1 MYVQEASESNELF
14 SGKLSIDEAKY
25 FAGRI
30 DGDGNINASFVKKNG
45 RDVIDRHV
53 IISSSTDHKSIE
65 RLKQRLDMFKTS
77 VGLDKKKST
86 TNDRDAWKLRLSN
99 SEIVRFL
106 EQIQPYLKNKD
117 RHAVLML
124 RICKGLDIDKSVRE
138 LDLLNE
144 RGKQNNIIPD
154 DFIERYKS
162 KLKNKSNQPKLPRK
176 TYTGK
181 VCKEPAYLAG
191 SVDTDGGISMAK
203 RTTKSG
209 YSYHLAICAN
219 YSSKEFYS
227 EEIKKM
233 FYSEDIYGSSVN
245 KGTSIGQNTNNNTII
260 YINKDY
266 HSNFLKE
273 IMPSMDTRLPQAE
286 TAMRWIKGRISDED
300 CYQTLKRL
308 NQRGKLANGESENVL
323 PQIEQA
329 EEKFVNVNI
338 QNYGKIDKIILN
350 ADTRQLKP
358 KISKKKSL
366 QHDSIIKL
374 DEFGLN

>member
-1 MYVQEASESNELF
+1 MYVQEALESDEF
-14 SGKLSIDEAKY
+14 SSGKLSIDEAKY

-30 DGDGNINASFVKKNG
+30 DGDGNINASFVKKG
-45 RDVIDRHV
+45 GKDVIDKHV
-53 IISSSTDHKSIE
+53 VISSSTDHKSIE
-65 RLKQRLDMFKTS
+65 RLKQRLDIFKTTIS
-77 VGLDKKKST
+77 RDKKKST
-86 TNDRDAWKLRLSN
+86 TNNRDAWKLRLNN

-106 EQIQPYLKNKD
+106 EQVQPYLKNKD

-124 RICKGLDIDKSVRE
+124 RICKGLDVDKSFRE

-154 DFIERYKS
+154 DFIEKYKFKLEKPN
-162 KLKNKSNQPKLPRK
+162 KLKHSPK

-181 VCKEPAYLAG
+181 ICKEPSYLAG

-203 RTTKSG
+203 RVTKSG
-209 YSYHLAICAN
+209 YSYHLYISAN

-233 FYSEDIYGSSVN
+233 FYSEYTYGSSVN
-245 KGTSIGQNTNNNTII
+245 ESVGKNSNFNTII